1 MVIANQPVCCTLV
14 GDGMVG
20 KTSIAHTFIGKRVEE
35 KYVATVFENYTGGTY
50 INGESHTVNIF
61 DPAGQHDYDRMRAC
75 TYTDCEVILVCYNAS
90 DRDTFDNV
98 TSFWLPEIRRFRGKK
113 STLILVATKT
123 DTRNPDSDSSVST
136 QEGKDLARKINA
148 VGYMETTTQNYK
160 SVKDVFEKVVTSA
173 LKCRKKKNKFFKNIF
188 RRQPN
193 RF

>member
-1 MVIANQPVCCTLV
+1 MVTASKPVYCTLV

-20 KTSIAHTFIGKRVEE
+20 KTSIALSFIGERMEE
-35 KYVATVFENYTGGTY
+35 NYVSTVFENYAGGTL
-50 INGESHTVNIF
+50 IDGESYIVSIY
-61 DPAGQHDYDRMRAC
+61 DPAGHHDYDRMRAC

-136 QEGKDLARKINA
+136 EEGEQLAREINA
-148 VGYMETTTQNYK
+148 VGYMETTIQNFD
-160 SVKDVFEKVVTSA
+160 SVKDVFEKVVVCA
-173 LKCRKKKNKFFKNIF
+173 LKCRKKKNNFLKRIF
-188 RRQPN
+188 RR
-193 RF
+193 